1 MYPMKTKERGS
12 RYVRSLYELSQSVEE
27 RIPTFN
33 RSLDRYFDAH
43 FEAIID
49 EWQLLTDR
57 DLRDLERRVDHVTEE
72 IDRLYLHKS
81 VLETQVAKLTEEIT
95 FFEGGEEE

>member
-1 MYPMKTKERGS
+1 MYPMETKERGS
-12 RYVRSLYELSQSVEE
+12 RYVRTLYELSQSVED

-43 FEAIID
+43 FEAIIN
-49 EWQLLTDR
+49 EWQLLTDH
-57 DLRDLERRVDHVTEE
+57 DLYDLERRVDHVTEE

-81 VLETQVAKLTEEIT
+81 VLEKQAAKLEEEIQ
-95 FFEGGEEE
+95 FLEGGEEE